1 MYRKLPSIY
10 HKIKASVLLICLG
23 FVILGTCPIQKFIL
37 SASPVEVETSTQTS
51 ISSTVVN
58 TTCSSSEEIVKAPLV
73 DLTKKSNN
81 NALYFILLSTLA
93 YLFTSFLSSRYI
105 SVVNSKI
112 FLVSPISLF
121 LKNQVFRI

>member
-1 MYRKLPSIY
+1 
-10 HKIKASVLLICLG
+10 
-23 FVILGTCPIQKFIL
+23 
-37 SASPVEVETSTQTS
+37 
-51 ISSTVVN
+51 
-58 TTCSSSEEIVKAPLV
+58 VKAPLV

>member
-1 MYRKLPSIY
+1 MFIKLPSIY